1 MVIGGA
7 TTGGTNHRSGGRE
20 SEELSHAE
28 EAIPLGLGRQRIL
41 DEGNRRCLGRINHGL
56 EELDSSSL
64 IRERP

>member
-1 MVIGGA
+1 MVTGGA
-7 TTGGTNHRSGGRE
+7 TTGGTNHLSGGRG
-20 SEELSHAE
+20 SKELSHAE
-28 EAIPLGLGRQRIL
+28 EAILPGLGRQQIL